1 MKVTLPLLG
10 LALAMA
16 ALAHEGP
23 KKPQKPTKAK
33 ADLDQTK
40 KQLDGA
46 RKELATQGNFA
57 CCVKPGCSLCLLT
70 EGSCSC
76 ADKAGKGEGVCGECF
91 GGWKAGRG
99 AVKGVSAKSITL
111 TPVTPAGSADAAV
124 LAHAAVPDL
133 GLAIASLA
141 RAKAIL
147 VSEQRFACCIRGGCT
162 QCAMEG
168 DCTCANDLAAVPS
181 KTAGKKSAV
190 RKGVCGDCL
199 DGWKAGKGRLAGISP
214 SEVTLATMDS
224 MDMPPMGPAASAGTY
239 SSGTSQAPR
248 SSPMEMLTRRLGSW
262 NLALHGEGFGIYSAD
277 TGPRGRDKI
286 FSTNWVMGEASHRV
300 GPGTFTLHSMF
311 SLEPAT
317 ITGREYPLLFQEGET
332 SSGLPIINGQHPHD
346 AIMELA
352 ASYQLPLGEKASFT
366 LYGGPRGEPALG
378 PPAYPHRVSAS
389 ENPIAPLGHH
399 QEDSTHIATDVVTA
413 GATYRFLTLE
423 ASGFHGRE
431 PDELRWGLEQGG
443 IDSFSTRVTVTPA
456 SRWSAQF
463 SAARLNRVEVVHPL
477 RPDFRM
483 TGSIMYV
490 RPLARGHWATLALWG
505 RNVDLS
511 YTQLPGLPPPIPH
524 SLWKPEHVV
533 SVPTR
538 VPPYTYNSFLIESTL
553 RFKDRNWIWGRAESV
568 DRDSLLLFEQSP
580 LTLLV
585 DEQRY
590 SRVQAYTGGYER
602 ELPRRIA
609 WLSAGLGGQVTLF
622 HAPPNLAPLYNAN
635 PVGVQLFLR
644 LRLTKI

>member
-1 MKVTLPLLG
+1 MKLSLLL
-10 LALAMA
+10 LALAVA
-16 ALAHEGP
+16 GLAHEGA
-23 KKPQKPTKAK
+23 KKPLKPTKAK
-33 ADLDQTK
+33 AQLDQAK
-40 KQLDGA
+40 KQLDKA
-46 RKELATQGNFA
+46 RKQAAAKGVYA

-76 ADKAGKGEGVCGECF
+76 AAKAASGQGVCGECF
-91 GGWKAGRG
+91 GGWRAGRG
-99 AVKGVSAKSITL
+99 KIKGVSAKSITL
-111 TPVTPAGSADAAV
+111 APVTPPGNADAAV

-147 VSEQRFACCIRGGCT
+147 VSEQRFSCCIRGGCT

-168 DCTCANDLAAVPS
+168 NCTCADDLAATPD
-181 KTAGKKSAV
+181 KTTGKKSPA

-199 DGWKAGKGRLAGISP
+199 DGWQAGKGRLAGISP
-214 SEVTLATMDS
+214 SEVTLADMGS
-224 MDMPPMGPAASAGTY
+224 MDTPMGPTGSAGQY
-239 SSGTSQAPR
+239 ASGTSQVPGD
-248 SSPMEMLTRRLGSW
+248 SPMEMLTHRLGSW
-262 NLALHGEGFGIYSAD
+262 TLALHGEGFGIYSAES
-277 TGPRGRDKI
+277 GPRGRDKI
-286 FSTNWVMGEASHRV
+286 FSTNWVMGAASHRV
-300 GPGTFTLHSMF
+300 GPGTLTLHSMF
-311 SLEPAT
+311 SLEPLT
-317 ITGREYPLLFQEGET
+317 ITNRQYPLLFQEGET
-332 SSGLPIINGQHPHD
+332 ANGLPIINGQHPHD

-352 ASYQLPLGEKASFT
+352 ASYQVPLGEKASFT

-378 PPAYPHRVSAS
+378 PPAYTHRLSAS

-399 QEDSTHIATDVVTA
+399 QADSTHIVDDVVTA
-413 GATYRFLTLE
+413 GVNYRFVTLE

-443 IDSFSTRVTVTPA
+443 VDSFSARVTVTPT

-463 SAARLNRVEVVHPL
+463 SAGRLNRVEVTHPL

-483 TGSIMYV
+483 TGSVMYV

-511 YTQLPGLPPPIPH
+511 YTQPAGLPAPIPH
-524 SLWKPEHVV
+524 AVQPRHVV

-538 VPPYTYNSFLIESTL
+538 IPPYIYNSYLIESTL
-553 RFKDRNWIWGRAESV
+553 KFKDRNWVWGRAENV
-568 DRDSLLLFEQSP
+568 DRDSLILFQESP

-590 SRVQAYTGGYER
+590 ARVQAYTAGYER
-602 ELPRRIA
+602 ELPRRYA
-609 WLSAGLGGQVTLF
+609 WFSTGLGGQFTLF
-622 HAPPNLAPLYNAN
+622 HAPPVLAPIFNAN
-635 PVGVQLFLR
+635 SVGVQLFLR
-644 LRLTKI
+644 LRLGRL